1 MEVKKSAKANIEKY
15 RLIFFEVGLVLVFM
29 ILWGSFEWKTGTV
42 DLSDLEGAIA
52 PPTESEEAPVTLQDD
67 TPPPPP
73 PPEAPK
79 PIVQTE
85 FEIKENEEDIK
96 NELEVNDVEVDEN
109 TKIDMAPAM
118 EEEEM
123 EEPEIFVV
131 VEQMPEFPG
140 GQIEL
145 RKYIANSVIYPDI
158 AREMDIQGR
167 VFVEFVVDE
176 NGNVIK
182 AKVLRSVH
190 PALDKEA
197 LRVINSLPKWTP
209 GKQRGKPARVKF
221 TLPINFMLSK

>member
-1 MEVKKSAKANIEKY
+1 MEVKKSPKANLEKY

-29 ILWGSFEWKTGTV
+29 VLWGSFEWKTNSV
-42 DLSDLEGAIA
+42 DLSDLEGEIA
-52 PPTESEEAPVTLQDD
+52 PPTEAEEAPVTLQED

-79 PIVQTE
+79 PQIQTE
-85 FEIKENEEDIK
+85 FEIKETEEEI
-96 NELEVNDVEVDEN
+96 ETEFEAQETDVTEDTQIEMVEM
-109 TKIDMAPAM
+109 I
-118 EEEEM
+118 EEEEVA
-123 EEPEIFVV
+123 EPQIFVV
-131 VEQMPEFPG
+131 VEEMPEFPG
-140 GQIEL
+140 GQIAL
-145 RKYIANSVIYPDI
+145 RTHIAKSIVYPDI

-176 NGNVIK
+176 NGKVIK

-197 LRVINSLPKWTP
+197 LRVINSLPKWKP